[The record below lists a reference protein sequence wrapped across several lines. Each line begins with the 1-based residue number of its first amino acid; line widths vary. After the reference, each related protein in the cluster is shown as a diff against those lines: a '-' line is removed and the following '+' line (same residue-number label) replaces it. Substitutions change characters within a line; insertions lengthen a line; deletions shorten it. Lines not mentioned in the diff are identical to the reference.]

1 MNTLDVVLIST
12 LGFVILCI
20 CVWLSVLHLF
30 MRFRIS
36 KADEYALYNQISKHK
51 QIVMLGDSITE
62 MYSLQEFFPDKQMY
76 NRGISGNTTREV
88 LTRLDRNVINIMPSQ
103 IFIQIGVN
111 DLAKNGDNAITNAY
125 NNTVKIIEHL
135 QNELPDTKIIV
146 VSLFP
151 VNRKK
156 SKTATIFTMQ
166 ARNNIRI
173 SNLNNK
179 LNNYCYTNNITFID
193 VYTHL
198 LDENKNLRKDF
209 TIEGLHLN
217 FNGYK
222 VVSQVLFPF
231 IYI

>member
-1 MNTLDVVLIST
+1 MNTLDVVLISI
-12 LGFVILCI
+12 LGFVIICI

-36 KADEYALYNQISKHK
+36 KADEYALYNQISKHN

-88 LTRLDRNVINIMPSQ
+88 LTRLDRNVINIIPSQ

-111 DLAKNGDNAITNAY
+111 DLAKNGDNAITDAY
-125 NNTVKIIEHL
+125 NNIVKIIEHL
-135 QNELPDTKIIV
+135 QRELPDTKINV

-193 VYTHL
+193 IYTHL

-222 VVSQVLFPF
+222 AVSQVLFPY